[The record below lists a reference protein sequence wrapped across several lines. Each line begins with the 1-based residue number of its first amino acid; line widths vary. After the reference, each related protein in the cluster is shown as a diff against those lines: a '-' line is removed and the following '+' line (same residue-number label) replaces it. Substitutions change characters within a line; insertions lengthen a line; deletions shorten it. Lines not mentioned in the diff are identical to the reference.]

1 MTPDPSVELNDK
13 LVELNV
19 TMSTSRLDG
28 ARGVITADTENSS
41 QVAAQ
46 AKSTCEGGHEMA
58 TNHVGIFTEPNPYNP
73 AGNLRAGGYELLGGH
88 RQ

>member
-1 MTPDPSVELNDK
+1 MTPDPSVELNEK

-19 TMSTSRLDG
+19 TMSTSRLGG
-28 ARGVITADTENSS
+28 ARGVITTDTENSS

-46 AKSTCEGGHEMA
+46 AKST
-58 TNHVGIFTEPNPYNP
+58 
-73 AGNLRAGGYELLGGH
+73 YEGGH

>member
-1 MTPDPSVELNDK
+1 MTPDPSVELNEK
-13 LVELNV
+13 HVELNA
-19 TMSTSRLDG
+19 TMSTSRLGG

-46 AKSTCEGGHEMA
+46 AKST
-58 TNHVGIFTEPNPYNP
+58 
-73 AGNLRAGGYELLGGH
+73 YEGGH